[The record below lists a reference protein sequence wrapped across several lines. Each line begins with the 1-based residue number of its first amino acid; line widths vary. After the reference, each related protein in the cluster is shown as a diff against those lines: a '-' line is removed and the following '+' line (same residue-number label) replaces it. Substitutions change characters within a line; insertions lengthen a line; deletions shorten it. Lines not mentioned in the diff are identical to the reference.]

1 MLMKT
6 KEQTPSLHED
16 ATYILDGLTMEG
28 SLDGGEFP
36 IVIDGK
42 FKGDITANELI
53 ISEQGIVTGKVKA
66 TTATIKGKFNGE
78 LVCES
83 LTVTATGA
91 VEGEVQADALSIDL
105 GAEVIGSISRIKRK
119 S

>member
-1 MLMKT
+1 MLTKT
-6 KEQTPSLHED
+6 KEQTPSLHENT
-16 ATYILDGLTMEG
+16 TYILNGLTMEG

-42 FKGDITANELI
+42 FKGDITASELI
-53 ISEQGIVTGKVKA
+53 ISEQGTVTGKVKA
-66 TTATIKGKFNGE
+66 TAATIYGKFNGE
-78 LVCES
+78 MVCES

-105 GAEVIGSISRIKRK
+105 GAEVIGSISRIKHK
-119 S
+119 P